1 MVIRVLPCDLWAN
14 RLCHVTDKWWA
25 TVVKHLSV
33 PSYPVFNGRT
43 IAVSTTNKALAQGTQ
58 SRCNTTMIVVD
69 AWSKARP
76 RTLLSPKGPVCV
88 LDVMESKTPSC
99 TESLRF
105 LTFTQ
110 CGPLVLLC
118 LVRANFK
125 LRTVDPTPSGFF
137 ACESVSPQLVAA
149 APNFSYSWTGHE
161 ISCSVAPRDP
171 SGEFGRTLV

>member
-1 MVIRVLPCDLWAN
+1 MIRVLPCDLWAN
-14 RLCHVTDKWWA
+14 RLSHVTDKWWA

-33 PSYPVFNGRT
+33 PSHPVFNGRT
-43 IAVSTTNKALAQGTQ
+43 IAVSTTNKALAQDTQ

-99 TESLRF
+99 TGSLRF
-105 LTFTQ
+105 FDFYPVWT
-110 CGPLVLLC
+110 LLFC
-118 LVRANFK
+118 YVSVRANFK
-125 LRTVDPTPSGFF
+125 LRTVDPTPSGYF